1 MAFASHLGPWLL
13 GTVKNTTGTTAG
25 TIRNMGATQV
35 TQSITLDFNSIN
47 SSLTGTAFVLPAG
60 ALIEYFKFYTT
71 STFSAATTVKV
82 TIGSTDVTAAT
93 TITGPSAPGNLT
105 AATASNAVTA
115 LWANVGATDA
125 IVTYTATKGATLTT
139 GSVTI
144 VAVYTVRNSDG
155 AANPSQ
161 A

>member
-35 TQSITLDFNSIN
+35 TQSITLPFASIN
-47 SSLTGTAFVLPAG
+47 ASLTGTAFVLPAG
-60 ALIEYFKFYTT
+60 ALLHSLTWFTT
-71 STFSAATTVKV
+71 DTFSGATTVKLSIGATDIVAATTV
-82 TIGSTDVTAAT
+82 
-93 TITGPSAPGNLT
+93 TGPANPT
-105 AATASNAVTA
+105 AMTGASASNAVTS

-125 IVTYTATKGATLTT
+125 IVTYTATKAATLTT
-139 GSVTI
+139 GSVTL
-144 VAVYTVRNSDG
+144 VVVYAVRNSDG
-155 AANPSQ
+155 SANPTS